1 MSIKRAKSFE
11 EVKIM
16 NDAEILE
23 KFGVTE
29 AQLDEL
35 EKDAANGIFHGSPR
49 KVVVGRPKLTEEP
62 LRAITVT
69 LSLSMV
75 DSIDKRS
82 DNRSAFIREAVAAC
96 L

>member
-1 MSIKRAKSFE
+1 MT
-11 EVKIM
+11 
-16 NDAEILE
+16 DAEILE

-29 AQLDEL
+29 SQLDAWE
-35 EKDAANGIFHGSPR
+35 EDAAQGVFHGEPR
-49 KVVVGRPKLTEEP
+49 KIIVGRPKLTEEP

-69 LSLSMV
+69 LPSSMV

-82 DNRSAFIREAVAAC
+82 ENRSAFIRKAVAAC

>member
-1 MSIKRAKSFE
+1 MTDE
-11 EVKIM
+11 
-16 NDAEILE
+16 EILE

-29 AQLDEL
+29 EQLDAWE
-35 EKDAANGIFHGSPR
+35 EDAANGVFHGEAR
-49 KVVVGRPKLTEEP
+49 KIVVGRPKLTDEP

-69 LSLSMV
+69 LPSSMV

-82 DNRSAFIREAVAAC
+82 ENRSAFIRKAVAAC

>member
-1 MSIKRAKSFE
+1 MT
-11 EVKIM
+11 
-16 NDAEILE
+16 DAEILE

-29 AQLDEL
+29 SQLDAWE
-35 EKDAANGIFHGSPR
+35 EDVAQGVIHGEPR
-49 KVVVGRPKLTEEP
+49 KIIVGRPKLTEEP

-69 LSLSMV
+69 LPSSMV

-82 DNRSAFIREAVAAC
+82 ENRSAFIRKAVAAC

>member
-1 MSIKRAKSFE
+1 MT
-11 EVKIM
+11 
-16 NDAEILE
+16 DAEILE

-29 AQLDEL
+29 AQLDAWE
-35 EKDAANGIFHGSPR
+35 EDAAQGVFHGEPR
-49 KVVVGRPKLTEEP
+49 KIVVGRPKLTDEP

-69 LSLSMV
+69 LPSSMV

-82 DNRSAFIREAVAAC
+82 ENRSAFIRKAVAAC